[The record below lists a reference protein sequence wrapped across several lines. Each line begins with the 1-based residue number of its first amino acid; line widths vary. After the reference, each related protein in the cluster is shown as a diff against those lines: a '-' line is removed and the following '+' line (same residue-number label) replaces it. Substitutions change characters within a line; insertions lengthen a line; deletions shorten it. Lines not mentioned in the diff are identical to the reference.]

1 MEAQGKNIS
10 ELMIQSGVK
19 KREKKKGAVA
29 EVEPSS
35 PSKSASDYEKYI
47 KEILRKAI
55 MPLQFEYIPEVEEFE
70 ELLKINI

>member
-1 MEAQGKNIS
+1 M
-10 ELMIQSGVK
+10 
-19 KREKKKGAVA
+19 
-29 EVEPSS
+29 EPSS
-35 PSKSASDYEKYI
+35 PSKSANDYEKYI